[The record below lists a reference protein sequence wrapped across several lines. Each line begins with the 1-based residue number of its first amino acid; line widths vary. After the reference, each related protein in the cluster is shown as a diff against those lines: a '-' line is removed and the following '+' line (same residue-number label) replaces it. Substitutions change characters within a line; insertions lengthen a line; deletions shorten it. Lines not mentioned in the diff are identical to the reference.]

1 MKLELSQ
8 CAFPEETEA
17 HQSNANPP
25 AIGTKRGRK
34 NNIVPEGSRHTNRK
48 LSLGKVVVSL
58 THTMVPLS
66 TLCLLPCTGILFQD
80 FVSGPH
86 WQMKYAEK
94 DTYVVLFLQ
103 TPYLLVVGSLIAFF
117 SGVVLAS
124 LTEVSFNW
132 LVIIFP
138 FLKFQS
144 QMIGECIT
152 LSISSVKLTLLA
164 IELSLIFIC
173 L

>member
-1 MKLELSQ
+1 
-8 CAFPEETEA
+8 
-17 HQSNANPP
+17 
-25 AIGTKRGRK
+25 
-34 NNIVPEGSRHTNRK
+34 
-48 LSLGKVVVSL
+48 
-58 THTMVPLS
+58 MVPLS
-66 TLCLLPCTGILFQD
+66 TLSLLPWTGILFQ
-80 FVSGPH
+80 
-86 WQMKYAEK
+86 A
-94 DTYVVLFLQ
+94 L
-103 TPYLLVVGSLIAFF
+103 TPYLLVAGSLVPFF
-117 SGVVLAS
+117 GGVVLAS

-164 IELSLIFIC
+164 VELSLIFIC

>member
-1 MKLELSQ
+1 
-8 CAFPEETEA
+8 
-17 HQSNANPP
+17 
-25 AIGTKRGRK
+25 
-34 NNIVPEGSRHTNRK
+34 
-48 LSLGKVVVSL
+48 
-58 THTMVPLS
+58 
-66 TLCLLPCTGILFQD
+66 
-80 FVSGPH
+80 
-86 WQMKYAEK
+86 MKYAEK
-94 DTYVVLFLQ
+94 VTYVVLFLQ
-103 TPYLLVVGSLIAFF
+103 TPYLLVVGSLVPFF
-117 SGVVLAS
+117 GGVVLAS

>member
-1 MKLELSQ
+1 
-8 CAFPEETEA
+8 
-17 HQSNANPP
+17 
-25 AIGTKRGRK
+25 
-34 NNIVPEGSRHTNRK
+34 
-48 LSLGKVVVSL
+48 
-58 THTMVPLS
+58 
-66 TLCLLPCTGILFQD
+66 
-80 FVSGPH
+80 
-86 WQMKYAEK
+86 MKYAEK

-103 TPYLLVVGSLIAFF
+103 TPYLLIVGSLVPLFGGA
-117 SGVVLAS
+117 VLAS

-173 L
+173 LYHSKLSKMRSDVLIFEETVIMLQAYTSLAMRKKLIIPFPVILAKIMEHILFYFICNLKPWLYFSLWQLVYFLWSILEQMMDCWL